1 MVVGCWVIFG
11 CVGSLREKE
20 WQFVFACRVCVVSTH
35 GYSTIWVNP
44 NLTCLLD
51 ELEFLNSNTT
61 FLLNESVV
69 STCLSNFIQKKKIFS
84 INQIDMNYEK
94 KTS

>member
-1 MVVGCWVIFG
+1 MVVGCWVILV
-11 CVGSLREKE
+11 CVGSLREKG
-20 WQFVFACRVCVVSTH
+20 WQFVFACQVCVVSTH

-44 NLTCLLD
+44 NLTYLLD

-69 STCLSNFIQKKKIFS
+69 STCLSNFIPKKK
-84 INQIDMNYEK
+84 K
-94 KTS
+94 KF